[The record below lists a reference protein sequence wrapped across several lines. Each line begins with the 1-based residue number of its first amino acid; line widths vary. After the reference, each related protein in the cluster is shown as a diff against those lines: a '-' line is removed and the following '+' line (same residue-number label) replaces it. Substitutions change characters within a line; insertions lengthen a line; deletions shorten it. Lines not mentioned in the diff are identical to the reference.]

1 MKIAIATLTK
11 ESTSQIS
18 TQAGRSPFYILF
30 DEAGA
35 ILEVLKNPFSVGGGG
50 AGFGVAKML
59 SVKEVTAVAGGKLG
73 ANMIGALKERNIQS
87 YEMEGTAQ
95 EALQKILKK

>member
-11 ESTSQIS
+11 DATSQIS
-18 TQAGRSPFYILF
+18 TQTGRSPYFLLF
-30 DEAGA
+30 DEQGVVV
-35 ILEVLKNPFSVGGGG
+35 EVLKNPFGVGGGG

-59 SVKEVTAVAGGKLG
+59 ADKEVTAVAGGKFG

-87 YEMEGTAQ
+87 FEMEGTAQ
-95 EALQKILKK
+95 EAVRKILKE